1 MKFRNLI
8 NNRFVLYAVSFLAL
22 MNVVGYLTRQDMQ
35 SVTFFVVL
43 GYLSTYFS
51 KNMVVNLLV
60 AVLGTNILL
69 MNGNYQE
76 GMQQKKKKEK
86 EEENMQNLSPK
97 AMRGGVDTPRID
109 AEANIRAGYQE
120 LEKLLGHGGMQN
132 LAKDSQQ
139 LAAQQKKLLKSV
151 NNMQPMIEQLG
162 GMVNSFGGVEGI
174 NNMVESLKNLK
185 NK

>member
-1 MKFRNLI
+1 MKLRNLI

-76 GMQQKKKKEK
+76 GMQQKKE

-97 AMRGGVDTPRID
+97 AMRGGEDTPRID

-120 LEKLLGHGGMQN
+120 LEKLLGHGGMKN

-139 LAAQQKKLLKSV
+139 LAAQQKKLLESV
-151 NNMQPMIEQLG
+151 QNMQPMIKQLG

-174 NNMVESLKNLK
+174 NNMVQSLQKFK
-185 NK
+185 K

>member
-1 MKFRNLI
+1 MKLRNLI

-60 AVLGTNILL
+60 TVLGTNILL

-76 GMQQKKKKEK
+76 GMKQKEEK
-86 EEENMQNLSPK
+86 EENMQNLSPK
-97 AMRGGVDTPRID
+97 ALRGGVDTPRID

-120 LEKLLGHGGMQN
+120 LEKLLGHGGMKN

-139 LAAQQKKLLKSV
+139 LAAQQKKLLASV
-151 NNMQPMIEQLG
+151 NDMKPMIKQLG
-162 GMVNSFGGVEGI
+162 GMVESFGGVEGI
-174 NNMVESLKNLK
+174 NTMVQSLEKFK

>member
-1 MKFRNLI
+1 MKLRNLI

-60 AVLGTNILL
+60 AVLGTNVLL

-76 GMQQKKKKEK
+76 GMEPKEE

-97 AMRGGVDTPRID
+97 SMKGGADTPRID

-120 LEKLLGHGGMQN
+120 LEKLLGHGGMRN
-132 LAKDSQQ
+132 LAKDSRH
-139 LAAQQKKLLKSV
+139 LASQQKKLLESV
-151 NNMQPMIEQLG
+151 QNMQPMIKQLG

-174 NNMVESLKNLK
+174 NNMVQSLQKFK
-185 NK
+185 K